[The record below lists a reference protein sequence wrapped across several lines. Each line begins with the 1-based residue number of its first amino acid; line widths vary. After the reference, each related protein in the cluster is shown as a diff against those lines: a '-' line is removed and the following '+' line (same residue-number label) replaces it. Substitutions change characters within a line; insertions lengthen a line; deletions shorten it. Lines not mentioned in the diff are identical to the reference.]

1 MLDFDASKLLI
12 IGVVALVVIGP
23 KDLPRVLRQVGQ
35 MVGKLRRMAGEFQGQ
50 FMDAMK
56 EADLQ
61 DLRDEVAKIKNTASL
76 DVDFNPVRDAT
87 AELSKAMEGVAA
99 PIGEVSSRGKKD
111 FGFTPAPAPA
121 PSTNLVGAGIAP
133 VAEFPLTEPSAEALV
148 LTKPQDE
155 VVLHEQDQAF
165 LHGPEREVLP
175 DLSASVAH
183 ADIGL
188 SRRKVRIPKRRP
200 PGDRTTPVIQRSAAV
215 WRSRSYCPP
224 RREIPTS

>member
-61 DLRDEVAKIKNTASL
+61 DLRDEVAKLKNTASL
-76 DVDFNPVRDAT
+76 DVDFHPVRDAT
-87 AELSKAMEGVAA
+87 AELSKAMDGVAT
-99 PIGEVSSRGKKD
+99 PMGGVSGRGQKD
-111 FGFTPAPAPA
+111 FNFTPTPAPA
-121 PSTNLVGAGIAP
+121 TNLVGTGIAP
-133 VAEFPLTEPSAEALV
+133 VAEAPLMEPPADVMVMTEPPADA
-148 LTKPQDE
+148 
-155 VVLHEQDQAF
+155 
-165 LHGPEREVLP
+165 VLP
-175 DLSASVAH
+175 EPAAIPAVTAA
-183 ADIGL
+183 ADEPVIPTETLL
-188 SRRKVRIPKRRP
+188 SRRKVKIPKRRP
-200 PGDRTTPVIQRSAAV
+200 PGDRLTQAAQRSSAS